1 MLNQTYEDDLAG
13 NITFNVTS
21 SALTTSFV
29 NKLLVIGA
37 PIIVEDVIV
46 ETDGT
51 GLAGATLF
59 QVKKSDT
66 TGNSIMFSEAVANL
80 GANKTYDL
88 SSATIKNRS
97 VCNAN
102 TYIGVLGTASAGT
115 GAGVARV
122 TIRYRK
128 TDENSK
134 IQAV

>member
-1 MLNQTYEDDLAG
+1 MLNQPFLDDLQG
-13 NITFNVTS
+13 QITFNVVS
-21 SALTTSFV
+21 STLTTSFA
-29 NKLLVIGA
+29 NKILVIGS
-37 PIIVEDVIV
+37 PIMVEDVIV

-66 TGNSIMFSEAVANL
+66 VGNSIIFSEAVSNL

-88 SSATIKNRS
+88 STATIKNRS
-97 VCNAN
+97 TCAAN

-122 TIRYRK
+122 TIKFRR
-128 TDENSK
+128 TDSNSQ
-134 IQAV
+134 IQIV